1 MAKEN
6 PLKIS
11 NPLTPTIEFTLKK
24 EVTKHT
30 CVRCNSKKVENY
42 SSVNGTGRYCVECNH
57 YWPVGHFGG
66 ITQSERQKMA
76 DNDRAYRENI
86 LVAVSQDLS
95 MPEQEFQQIE
105 ETIQRNEEFF
115 YNRLH
120 GEY

>member
-1 MAKEN
+1 
-6 PLKIS
+6 
-11 NPLTPTIEFTLKK
+11 
-24 EVTKHT
+24 
-30 CVRCNSKKVENY
+30 
-42 SSVNGTGRYCVECNH
+42 
-57 YWPVGHFGG
+57 
-66 ITQSERQKMA
+66 MA